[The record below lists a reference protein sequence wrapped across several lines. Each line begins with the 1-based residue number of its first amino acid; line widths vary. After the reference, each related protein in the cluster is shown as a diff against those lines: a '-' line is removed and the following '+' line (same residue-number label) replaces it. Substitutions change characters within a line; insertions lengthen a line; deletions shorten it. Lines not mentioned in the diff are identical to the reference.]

1 MKNELLDISLSTFL
15 LSFPTNPTSS
25 DAEPVED
32 MEENME
38 YPSIDSN
45 THKPI

>member
-32 MEENME
+32 ME
-38 YPSIDSN
+38 YPSINSN